1 MYIDESGIE
10 DNARVTHGWSL
21 KGQRCFG
28 PKVYAHK
35 RRVNM
40 IAGLCDKKLVAPF
53 VFEGN
58 CNGVLFECYVKEVLI
73 KTLRAGQTVVMDNI
87 NFHKTPQV
95 KALIESVGCQLLFLP
110 TYSPDLNPIEH
121 WWFKIKN
128 LIRKAVG
135 RFNNFFNLVEFMILC
150 VSTKVF

>member
-10 DNARVTHGWSL
+10 DNAHVTHGWSL
-21 KGQRCFG
+21 RGQRCFG

-40 IAGLCDKKLVAPF
+40 IAGLCDKKLIAPF

-121 WWFKIKN
+121 WWFKIKQ
-128 LIRKAVG
+128 LIRSVADQ
-135 RFNNFFNLVEFMILC
+135 FTDFLLVVEAMIAG
-150 VSTKVF
+150 VSMQVF